1 MVLRDPD
8 HAQQLLIYVGV
19 AVAAIVVFSIYAYSA
34 G

>member
-8 HAQQLLIYVGV
+8 HAQQLLIYVGTAMAF
-19 AVAAIVVFSIYAYSA
+19 AVAFAVYAYM